1 MKEGVQVMAL
11 TAAHWM
17 FAFVT
22 LVIIAAIIFRRGV
35 VIPTLIGTLLVAW
48 MYKGSMV
55 GGLTAVFNA
64 NLVAAK
70 ELFNIFLI
78 MTFMV
83 ALLNSLKDLGAD
95 KQMIAPIQ
103 KYMVNGHVAFFV
115 LVGITYVIS
124 LFFWPTPA
132 VPLICALLVPAAVRA
147 GLPVMGAAVA
157 VALAGQGMALASD
170 YVMQVVPMVTATAA
184 GIDTALVADKSLV
197 LSLITGLT
205 SIAIAYAVMRKQ
217 IRKPNSAEV
226 EQELAILQGVGAQG
240 QAASEMA
247 ATAEDAI
254 PKGVATKWGKA
265 FAIIVPLTML
275 VVVGYM
281 ISTKVIEG
289 REGGLI
295 GGDGAALIC
304 GTAVMLLILATL
316 AAKGMKAFDKIGD
329 HLTEGFVVA
338 FRVMGAVIPIA
349 GFFFMGSSDF
359 TGSILSLAEDAA
371 KPAFLFDLVQSAQ
384 AYVPQSSFLTAFGIL
399 FVGML
404 TGLDGSGFAG
414 LTLAGSLSGALAQ
427 GSGVDASTLA
437 AIGQVGTIFTGGG
450 TLVAW
455 SSLVAVSGFCGVSAF
470 DLARKNFLPVVVGL
484 ILSTIVALVIW

>member
-1 MKEGVQVMAL
+1 MVL

-17 FAFVT
+17 FACIT

-35 VIPTLIGTLLVAW
+35 VIPTLIGTFLVAW
-48 MYKGSMV
+48 LYKGSVV
-55 GGLTAVFNA
+55 GGFTAVFNA

-103 KYMVNGHVAFFV
+103 KYMVNGHVAFFI
-115 LVGITYVIS
+115 LIGITYVIS

-205 SIAIAYAVMRKQ
+205 AIAIAYVAIRKQ
-217 IRKPNSAEV
+217 IRKPNSAEM
-226 EQELAILQGVGAQG
+226 ENELAVLQGISAQG

-247 ATAEDAI
+247 VTDEDATS
-254 PKGVATKWGKA
+254 KNDVKRWGKA
-265 FAIIVPLTML
+265 FAVIVPLTML
-275 VVVGYM
+275 GVVAYM
-281 ISTKVIEG
+281 ISTKVSEG

-304 GTAVMLLILATL
+304 GVAVMLLILATL
-316 AAKGMKAFDKIGD
+316 ASRGMKAFDKISD

-359 TGSILSLAEDAA
+359 TGSILSLGEEAT

-384 AYVPQSSFLTAFGIL
+384 GYVPQSSILTAFGIL

-414 LTLAGSLSGALAQ
+414 LTLAGSLSGAMAQ
-427 GSGVDASTLA
+427 EAGVDASTLA

-470 DLARKNFLPVVVGL
+470 ELARKNFLPVVVGL
-484 ILSTIVALVIW
+484 VLSTIVALVIW